1 MRFRCPHKTGG
12 CLTFSPERN
21 VIIIVSTGILCKD
34 CVKRSGPLLDD
45 DDEDVVRDD
54 TTIYNGRQIRAH
66 LISTA
71 FC

>member
-1 MRFRCPHKTGG
+1 MRFRCPNKTGG

-45 DDEDVVRDD
+45 DDLDD
-54 TTIYNGRQIRAH
+54 DGDDMRMMTT
-66 LISTA
+66 TKM
-71 FC
+71 